1 MAKTANVYVR
11 IDPELKERAERILS
25 LLGISPSALITLLYK
40 QVILHR
46 GIPFE
51 VKLPYARPVDI
62 SSLTKDELIA
72 ELDKGLRSIKSGA
85 TQPADEVFKSL
96 SLEFGEWDSTI
107 GTDAQP
113 L

>member
-25 LLGISPSALITLLYK
+25 LLGVSPSTLITLLYK

-51 VKLPYARPVDI
+51 VKLPHSRPVDI

-72 ELDKGLRSIKSGA
+72 ELDKGLRSIESGD
-85 TQPADEVFKSL
+85 TKPAEEVFKSL
-96 SLEFGEWDSTI
+96 SLEFGEWDSAI